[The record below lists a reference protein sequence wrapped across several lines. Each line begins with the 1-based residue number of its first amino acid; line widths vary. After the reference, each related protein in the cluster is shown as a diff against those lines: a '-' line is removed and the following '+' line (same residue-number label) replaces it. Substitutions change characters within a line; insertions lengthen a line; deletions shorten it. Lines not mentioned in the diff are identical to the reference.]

1 MVVHMKRHQIL
12 TVTVA
17 CLLFFIQDP
26 SAWAQLSGTED
37 PASYGREKERIIAR
51 EERVRRSQAIQEV
64 ARVYRQMVAAYKANR
79 ILNAEEMS
87 QQLDQLLADPILPVA
102 FSERIQKKHETFLQ
116 RVYSDSG
123 RVKMDVPTDDI
134 SEEEFEKIQQAV
146 SVQKQADVSTDSFKE
161 QAVEVEAPLK
171 ESVIPE
177 EQRAQTLQDR
187 LAQKEARRQ
196 ERIALREERHQKKQA
211 LREKRKKERLE
222 NTAVP
227 LVEDDTDSQAKPDK
241 ELIAAEKKLD
251 SINKEIKSRQIE
263 APASGDSAYK
273 RLANLQEKA
282 LDLKK
287 EEVDQYV
294 RLYREQLKRE
304 QQSLQETFLVKID
317 NLYKDGVEFFQ
328 GNAYQ
333 FAYDVFL
340 EVEKLHPDYKMTRN
354 YLSQLEDYFRLH
366 ARDFDRDKVVADA
379 LDAF

>member
-12 TVTVA
+12 TVTAA
-17 CLLFFIQDP
+17 CLLFFVQGA

-37 PASYGREKERIIAR
+37 PASYGREKERLIAR
-51 EERVRRSQAIQEV
+51 EERVRRSQTIQEV

-87 QQLDQLLADPILPVA
+87 QQLDQLLADPILPAA
-102 FSERIQKKHETFLQ
+102 FSDRIQTKHATFLQ
-116 RVYSDSG
+116 RVYGDSG

-134 SEEEFEKIQQAV
+134 SEEEFKKIRRAV
-146 SVQKQADVSTDSFKE
+146 NSQKQTDVSTDSFKDS
-161 QAVEVEAPLK
+161 AVDVKSPLT
-171 ESVIPE
+171 ESVTRE
-177 EQRAQTLQDR
+177 EQRMQALQDR

-196 ERIALREERHQKKQA
+196 ERIALREERYQKKQA
-211 LREKRKKERLE
+211 LREKRKNERLV

-227 LVEDDTDSQAKPDK
+227 LAVDSRDSQARSDK
-241 ELIAAEKKLD
+241 GLVADQKKL
-251 SINKEIKSRQIE
+251 KSRQVE
-263 APASGDSAYK
+263 APVASGDSAYK

-287 EEVDQYV
+287 EEVDRYV
-294 RLYREQLKRE
+294 RLYREQMKQE
-304 QQSLQETFLVKID
+304 QQALQETFLVKID

-333 FAYDVFL
+333 FAYNVFL
-340 EVEKLHPDYKMTRN
+340 EVEKLHPDYKKTRN

-366 ARDFDRDKVVADA
+366 ARDLDRDKVVADA